1 MSDPLAPYD
10 AVLVVSYGGQAAEVW
25 WKRNAAA
32 LGRLRNLTVLELDD
46 DEVAAATALLAR
58 GMRVTA
64 MIQDGELQL
73 MDADRSV
80 SVRPRM
86 RMQDGILT
94 PD

>member
-1 MSDPLAPYD
+1 M
-10 AVLVVSYGGQAAEVW
+10 VGYGGQAAETW

-32 LGRLRNLTVLELDD
+32 LGRLRNLSVVELDD
-46 DEVAAATALLAR
+46 AEIAAAEALLGR
-58 GMRVTA
+58 SMRVTA